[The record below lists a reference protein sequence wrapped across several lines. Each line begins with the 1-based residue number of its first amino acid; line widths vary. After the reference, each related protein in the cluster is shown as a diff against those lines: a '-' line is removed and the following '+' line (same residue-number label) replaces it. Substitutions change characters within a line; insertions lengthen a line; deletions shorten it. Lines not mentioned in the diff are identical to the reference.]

1 MKYATMLQLSN
12 MLIFWGMLAMA
23 FYAADGSASRAAI
36 ARYTES
42 SAYLVQLVVVA
53 AISPLLQFGFG
64 SSFESLAVAVSTGIA
79 APSLS
84 AAYAAFTLLTIMASM
99 GLVAFVGGLSFRN
112 LMGDLFAPMVVEER
126 EQKVSTAAD

>member
-1 MKYATMLQLSN
+1 MQFATMLQLSN

-23 FYAADGSASRAAI
+23 FYAANGSASRAAI

-53 AISPLLQFGFG
+53 VLSPLLQFGFG
-64 SSFESLAVAVSTGIA
+64 AGFETLTGTMSSGIAKPSLA
-79 APSLS
+79 
-84 AAYAAFTLLTIMASM
+84 AAYAAFTLLTILASL
-99 GLVAFVGGLSFRN
+99 GFVALVGGMAFRN
-112 LMGDLFAPMVVEER
+112 VMADLFAPIVQEP